1 MYDFD
6 TVIDRR
12 NDDSIKWKVAENEL
26 SMWVADMDFR
36 TAPEILE
43 ALRNRL
49 KLGIFGYTDVPV
61 SWYKAYI
68 GWWERRHGLKMEQKN
83 LFFPSFQVVFVE
95 KCITSIGFSSFQY

>member
-26 SMWVADMDFR
+26 PMWVADMDFR

-49 KLGIFGYTDVPV
+49 ELGIFGYTDMGHEGSLSSGIVMLTTLGSSV
-61 SWYKAYI
+61 TLTFWIYLL
-68 GWWERRHGLKMEQKN
+68 R
-83 LFFPSFQVVFVE
+83 
-95 KCITSIGFSSFQY
+95 SIGLV